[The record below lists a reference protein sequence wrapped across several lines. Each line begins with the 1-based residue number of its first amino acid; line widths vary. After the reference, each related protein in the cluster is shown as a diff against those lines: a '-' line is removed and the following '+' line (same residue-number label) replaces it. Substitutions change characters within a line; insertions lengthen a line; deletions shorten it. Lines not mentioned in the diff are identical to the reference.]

1 MNSILKRITLQTA
14 TLCMEGGL
22 FTFVRYFHS
31 IFSLGVY
38 NAFYESGDVLV

>member
-1 MNSILKRITLQTA
+1 MNFILKKITIQTA
-14 TLCMEGGL
+14 TLCEGDGL
-22 FTFVRYFHS
+22 FTFVRCFHS